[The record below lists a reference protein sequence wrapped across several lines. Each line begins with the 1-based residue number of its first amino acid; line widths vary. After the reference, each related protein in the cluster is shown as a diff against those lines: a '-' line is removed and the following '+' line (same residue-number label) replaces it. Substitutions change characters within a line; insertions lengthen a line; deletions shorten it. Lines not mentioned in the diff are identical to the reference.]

1 MPITCIY
8 ISSTYEDLKP
18 FRSAVASYLRRL
30 NKQVI
35 CMEDYVASD
44 TRPIAKCLQDVARS
58 DAYVGIFAHRY
69 GYIPEKDNPD
79 SLSIT
84 ELEYRQALKS
94 AKPALIFLLSDDA
107 PWLPKCMD
115 TSTGEAGAGKRIKAL
130 RTELSKETLVSFFQ
144 NELELAGLVNA
155 AVTNLEATRSGSAAA
170 ATAKSGPENRQ
181 ITSDL
186 FITFASSDKPLA
198 LKLAQEFVP
207 DPGGMSSLLAEGDL
221 FASTEDAFLKLDLRL
236 QSCDVA
242 VVVLSKQALAQM
254 EGQRKSVELAFD
266 MMRARSGALVA
277 LCTDA
282 ESVNSSP
289 AWAFTERIDVSGYPA
304 AGITLIDQVKK
315 RLSADRT
322 VAKSPI
328 IGVPLVIAAMN
339 EEEARK
345 LSDDPNLILDEMGGK
360 ALKKFKEISAALP
373 QPLSARY
380 GVTREQWRSPG
391 SQSTVADVSEE
402 ALQRLA
408 RVRNSKL
415 RGRAVKLQLYPLD
428 PLVKKLDQLREVYRH
443 MADQGCIMLVDEL
456 SLFHPDVRSAVKN
469 SPMVIAR
476 NAAILTVSPFDND
489 VQPPQ
494 QILRDELKAELGGIF
509 DRFASDF
516 DPQCELGVS
525 DECRLRRWLHQS
537 LPETLQTLRTPRV
550 EPAQVAIFA
559 KELQA
564 DENGAELPGIV

>member
-1 MPITCIY
+1 MPINCIY
-8 ISSTYEDLKP
+8 VSSTYEDLKP
-18 FRSAVASYLRRL
+18 FRSAVASYLRKL

-44 TRPIAKCLQDVARS
+44 TRPLEKCLTDVARA
-58 DAYVGIFAHRY
+58 DVYVGIFAHRY
-69 GYIPEKDNPD
+69 GYIPPEDNPD
-79 SLSIT
+79 SHSIT
-84 ELEYRQALKS
+84 ELEYRHALKS
-94 AKPALIFLLSDDA
+94 GKPTLIFLLSDDA
-107 PWLPKCMD
+107 PWLPKYMD
-115 TSTGEAGAGKRIKAL
+115 SSTGEGDAGSRIKAL
-130 RTELSKETLVSFFQ
+130 RVELSRDKLASFFQ
-144 NELELAGLVNA
+144 SEYELAGLVNA
-155 AVTNLEATRSGSAAA
+155 AVTNLEATRSSPGAAA
-170 ATAKSGPENRQ
+170 PAKSGPENRQ

-198 LKLAQEFVP
+198 VKLAQEFLP

-221 FASTEDAFLKLDLRL
+221 FATSEDAFLKLDLRL
-236 QSCDVA
+236 QTCDVA
-242 VVVLSKQALAQM
+242 VAILSRQALAQM
-254 EGQRKSVELAFD
+254 QGQRKSVELAFG

-277 LCTDA
+277 LCADA
-282 ESVNSSP
+282 ESFSSAP
-289 AWAFTERIDVSGYPA
+289 AWGFSEYIDISGYPA
-304 AGITLIDQVKK
+304 AGIALIERVKK
-315 RLSADRT
+315 QLSDHCR
-322 VAKSPI
+322 VSRSPI

-345 LSDDPNLILDEMGGK
+345 LSEDPNLILDEMGGK
-360 ALKKFKEISAALP
+360 ALKKFQDISAALP

-380 GVTREQWRSPG
+380 GATREQWRSPG
-391 SQSTVADVSEE
+391 SLSTVASVSYE

-428 PLVKKLDQLREVYRH
+428 PLVRKIDQLREVYRE

-456 SLFHPDVRSAVKN
+456 SLFHPDVRRAVIN
-469 SPMVIAR
+469 SPMVSAR
-476 NAAILTVSPFDND
+476 NTAILTVSPFENE
-489 VQPPQ
+489 VQPPR
-494 QILRDELKAELGGIF
+494 QILRDELKAELTGIF
-509 DRFASDF
+509 DRFATDF

-559 KELQA
+559 RELES
-564 DENGAELPGIV
+564 DDSGGEPPGIL